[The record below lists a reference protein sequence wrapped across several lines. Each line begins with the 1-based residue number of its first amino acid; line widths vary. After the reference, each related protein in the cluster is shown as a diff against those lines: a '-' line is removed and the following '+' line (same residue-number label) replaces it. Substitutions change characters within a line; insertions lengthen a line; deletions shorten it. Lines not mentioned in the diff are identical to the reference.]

1 MWMAP
6 ESGPGREREEAAKG
20 NNAVG
25 VGGRGREGGR
35 QASSIRT
42 STVGWRGTESR
53 SMYYGG
59 DLAARKITKPMR
71 HEIRR
76 GGIMDLQKVQ

>member
-1 MWMAP
+1 MAP

-35 QASSIRT
+35 PHLSGHRPWDGGGRSHGVCT
-42 STVGWRGTESR
+42 TEVTLPREKSR
-53 SMYYGG
+53 N
-59 DLAARKITKPMR
+59 LCATKL
-71 HEIRR
+71 EE
-76 GGIMDLQKVQ
+76 VE